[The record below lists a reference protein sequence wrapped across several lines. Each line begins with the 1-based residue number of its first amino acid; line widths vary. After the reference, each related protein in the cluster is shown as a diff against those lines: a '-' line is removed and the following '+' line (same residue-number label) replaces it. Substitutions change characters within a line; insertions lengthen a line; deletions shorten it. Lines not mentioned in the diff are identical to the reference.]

1 MTFDKVSKNLAQ
13 LGYSVSVYQS
23 AADAAEYINSQL
35 DGVSIGI
42 GGSMTVLDM
51 GLVDSLSLHNEVWCH
66 SKMPDGMTVREV
78 IEKERGCDVYIS
90 SVNGLSE
97 DGEIINIDGTCN
109 RVSDIFYGHTKVYL
123 IIGKNKLAPDYD
135 AALFRA
141 RNVAAPKNAKRLNKN
156 TPCAKN
162 ADRCYNCQSSERI
175 CRGLTVLW
183 TKPTSCEYE
192 IILVDENLGY

>member
-1 MTFDKVSKNLAQ
+1 MTFDKVSKNLAR
-13 LGYSVSVYQS
+13 LGYSVSVYQN

-42 GGSMTVLDM
+42 GGSMTVLEM

-66 SKMPDGMTVREV
+66 SKKPDGMTVREV